1 MQSDLAQLFLPHASA
16 IFALVGALGG
26 GILSFFGAMLLKRRE
41 FNLAIWGKLLE
52 RRISA
57 HEVVISLATEMRVM
71 FLLGGMSEAGEVR
84 RAPNVMAS
92 REGFE
97 EWFGRFTRLS
107 LEGTSWLS
115 TETKRE
121 MSLVQD
127 YLVTLHIHLAGI
139 PSEKFPE
146 LGELIRQDFI
156 DFSASL
162 EKTAFEFFQHEIRT
176 MRLDGPTKWHK
187 YERRE
192 TERRLKNTAL
202 GNNFERLARERKG
215 DLHS

>member
-1 MQSDLAQLFLPHASA
+1 MQPDWSQFFLANASA
-16 IFALVGALGG
+16 MFALAGALGG
-26 GILSFFGAMLLKRRE
+26 GVLSFFGAMLLKKRE

-71 FLLGGMSEAGEVR
+71 FLLGGVSASGEVR

-92 REGFE
+92 MEAFE

-127 YLVTLHIHLAGI
+127 YLVTLHMHLAGI
-139 PSEKFPE
+139 PSDRYPE
-146 LGELIRQDFI
+146 LGEVVRQDFI

-162 EKTAFEFFQHEIRT
+162 ERKAFDFFKHEIRS
-176 MRLDGPTKWHK
+176 MRLDSPTEWHK
-187 YERRE
+187 YERQE
-192 TERRLKNTAL
+192 TERRLKATAL
-202 GNNFERLARERKG
+202 GNNFERFAKERSGNAR
-215 DLHS
+215 